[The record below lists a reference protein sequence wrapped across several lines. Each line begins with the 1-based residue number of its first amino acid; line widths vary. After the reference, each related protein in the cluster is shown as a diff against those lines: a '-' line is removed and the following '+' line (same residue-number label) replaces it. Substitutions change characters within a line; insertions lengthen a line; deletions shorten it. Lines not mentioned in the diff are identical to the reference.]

1 MLWLTLDILLDVK
14 IREGID
20 NYYFISLSHFSLRVS
35 SSETPYNNNNEKV
48 KNVQFTTKT
57 HTL

>member
-14 IREGID
+14 NTGGIED
-20 NYYFISLSHFSLRVS
+20 YFISLSHFSLRVS
-35 SSETPYNNNNEKV
+35 SSETPYNNNNGKV
-48 KNVQFTTKT
+48 KNVQFTKT